1 MTDREWSPGRGRG
14 PDGAGTGAGAGVGA
28 GAGARARA
36 GGAGTADGA
45 VNAVGVITP
54 GSRDGGNLMS
64 ANPDWKEVT
73 LAFLVRD
80 LWRIGSVC

>member
-1 MTDREWSPGRGRG
+1 LTEGDVTDREWSPGRGRG
-14 PDGAGTGAGAGVGA
+14 PDGAA
-28 GAGARARA
+28 ARARAGA